1 MITEQ
6 NIDHIYDALSTMALA
21 SEMLA
26 RGNVDNKDASDMAWL
41 LGGERRRWPVYA
53 IQWKD
58 TALSQRRFGRVGK

>member
-1 MITEQ
+1 MQMITEQ

-41 LGGERRRWPVYA
+41 LGSAKKRLNETLKAVEEA
-53 IQWKD
+53 QFVQETK
-58 TALSQRRFGRVGK
+58 Q